1 MLGHPISFGFGTPI
15 ALGKASRGR
24 RVAASVSNRGKKHMK
39 LHPQG
44 LRAFPRQCAV
54 IALASA
60 IGLPVWAQQA
70 PPAGNPQSTP
80 PTAAQEQQPSP
91 EAQPSLNAPKEGFWG
106 HMNPFARKKW
116 VQKRLD
122 PINDRLSELD
132 QVNAKNAQDI
142 KDVDARAQ
150 AGIHQAQSTA
160 DQANQA
166 AQAAGSEAQN
176 ASNAA
181 QQASGHVD
189 SINSTV
195 NGLDQYKQV
204 TDLEVAFRPGTS
216 VLTSDSRQKLD
227 ELAANLTGRQGYILE
242 MDAHS
247 PGSGSVGLQ
256 SSERLNDAVKRYLVE
271 QHQVPIYRLHAVA
284 LGNAAVQQDASSTDQ
299 ASNDQ
304 NSSNKPMRIRSN
316 SVHIRLMENSLAA
329 QAAASPQSAAA
340 STGAER
346 P

>member
-1 MLGHPISFGFGTPI
+1 
-15 ALGKASRGR
+15 
-24 RVAASVSNRGKKHMK
+24 
-39 LHPQG
+39 
-44 LRAFPRQCAV
+44 
-54 IALASA
+54 
-60 IGLPVWAQQA
+60 
-70 PPAGNPQSTP
+70 
-80 PTAAQEQQPSP
+80 
-91 EAQPSLNAPKEGFWG
+91 
-106 HMNPFARKKW
+106 MNPFARKKW